1 MALVVSLAQHLWG
14 HNMSLYDEI
23 IEAYP
28 ELTNADFGLNGSI
41 RLRNDSDGLGD
52 FIEKWGYS
60 EPLPE
65 GLTLGKP
72 VA

>member
-1 MALVVSLAQHLWG
+1 
-14 HNMSLYDEI
+14 MSLYDEI